1 MSEELDNELRKRISE
16 VFDNYEDTAPA
27 EEGWLLLRQKFPEQK
42 KRRIVPMWWMSAAA
56 VLLLLATFGLWFFN
70 QQPQKNDQVAV
81 KPHKQNAQPLE
92 QNTPQSPSPEL
103 PNSIQNS
110 TVVNSLRNGQTS
122 QLAGRVPQSQ
132 KPALNNNANVAT
144 TPSADVFNATV
155 TGDLPSKAQVNAS
168 APNNASLPTS
178 GNSKVISGIAAADVI
193 NNSDS
198 INKSIQQAILAQQ
211 NPVKTPQQRNSII
224 STKDTTAN
232 TANQSKMM
240 AFLTREQEKED
251 AKKDKTENKL
261 NADKKV
267 LYSIYAATY
276 FNYAEGSRSQVNTGA
291 GFSTDIRLSKNFKV
305 STGIAIGKNTL
316 SYANQPVSAGIQ
328 NAAMAA
334 SNNAMVEVIPI
345 SKNNQLGFTPLKVAA
360 SPLVSAYDVSLT
372 GLDVPINIKY
382 EFNPAKTDAY
392 ISAGL
397 SSGTFINETFSYRYT
412 NDANYSIA
420 TSEVPD
426 ASSSKNFTGFN
437 FARTLNVSM
446 GVGYQITKSNRL
458 VIEPFLKYP
467 LGGLGSQQ
475 IRFGAGGINLR
486 FKFQTAKK

>member
-1 MSEELDNELRKRISE
+1 MSEQLDNELRKRISE

-42 KRRIVPMWWMSAAA
+42 KKRIVPIWWMNAAA
-56 VLLLLATFGLWFFN
+56 VLLLLAAFGVWFLK
-70 QQPQKNDQVAV
+70 QQPQKSEQVAA
-81 KPHKQNAQPLE
+81 KPQKQNALPLE
-92 QNTPQSPSPEL
+92 QNTPQSQLPEL
-103 PNSIQNS
+103 PNSTQS
-110 TVVNSLRNGQTS
+110 GATQTDLGNGALN
-122 QLAGRVPQSQ
+122 QLAGKVQHSQ
-132 KPALNNNANVAT
+132 KPMLNNGSIAPAPSTNNFNTPAT
-144 TPSADVFNATV
+144 AELLSKTSGKTPVSNSAL
-155 TGDLPSKAQVNAS
+155 LP
-168 APNNASLPTS
+168 AP
-178 GNSKVISGIAAADVI
+178 GNSKAGNGVAAADVV
-193 NNSDS
+193 NNQDS
-198 INKSIQQAILAQQ
+198 ANSAQQTILAQQ
-211 NPVKTPQQRNSII
+211 NPVKTQQQRNSII
-224 STKDTTAN
+224 STTDTSGNN
-232 TANQSKMM
+232 TKQSKML
-240 AFLTREQEKED
+240 AFLTKEQEKEQ
-251 AKKDKTENKL
+251 AKKDKTDNKVI
-261 NADKKV
+261 ADKKV
-267 LYSIYAATY
+267 LYSVYAATY

-316 SYANQPVSAGIQ
+316 SYANQPVSASIQ

-334 SNNAMVEVIPI
+334 SNNALVEVIPI

-360 SPLVSAYDVSLT
+360 TPLVSAYDVSLT

-426 ASSSKNFTGFN
+426 ATSSKSFTGFN

-446 GVGYQITKSNRL
+446 GVGYQITKNNRL
-458 VIEPFLKYP
+458 VIEPFVKYP

-486 FKFQTAKK
+486 FKFQTAK